1 VSRRIQIAPSIL
13 SADFGRLA
21 EEIGAIS
28 TGGAD
33 LIHVDVMD
41 GHFVPNLTIG
51 PMIVSAAKAAT
62 KVPLDV
68 HLMITNAEL
77 YLADYIEAGA
87 DIVSVHAEAVTHLH
101 RAVAEIKRL
110 GAKASVALNPAT
122 PIGVLDHVLDDLDMI
137 LIMTVNPGFGG
148 QSFIE
153 ACLPKIEALRERLQ
167 SRGLDADIE
176 VDGGVKTA
184 NVDRVVSAGA
194 NVIVSGSG
202 IFKTEDY
209 GATITAMRAK
219 AYSALSAS

>member
-1 VSRRIQIAPSIL
+1 MSRSIQIAPSIL

-28 TGGAD
+28 IGGAD

-77 YLADYIEAGA
+77 YLKDYIEAGA
-87 DIVSVHAEAVTHLH
+87 DILSVHAEAVTHLH
-101 RAVAEIKRL
+101 RAVQEIKRL
-110 GAKASVALNPAT
+110 GARASVALNPAT
-122 PIGVLDHVLDDLDMI
+122 PIDLLEHVMDDLDMV

-153 ACLPKIEALRERLQ
+153 ACLPKIEALRERLH
-167 SRGLDADIE
+167 SRGLDTDIE
-176 VDGGVKTA
+176 VDGGVKTD
-184 NVDRVVSAGA
+184 NVARVVSACA

-219 AYSALSAS
+219 AEAVG